1 MMVAGVLAGTALV
14 SAWAQAPEPRVVTV
28 PAGTEWLVRLQVP
41 ISSGSVKLDQP
52 FDAGLLR
59 DHAVQGAVLVPAGAI
74 ARGFVS
80 SVRIAGINKS
90 RGSLTLSFQELRI
103 GEQVAR
109 LRASIL
115 ELFDPKMGGDAERM
129 NLVAVAGGGV
139 VTGPMGGGSG
149 ALVGVVVAP
158 NGALTAADGGDV
170 TLPGGTVLRIKLSQP
185 VSVSL
190 R

>member
-1 MMVAGVLAGTALV
+1 MVVAAVLASAALV
-14 SAWAQAPEPRVVTV
+14 PALAQAPEPRAVTV
-28 PAGTEWLVRLQVP
+28 PAGTEWLVRLQAP
-41 ISSGSVKLDQP
+41 MSSGMVKVDQP

-59 DHAVQGAVLVPAGAI
+59 DHVVQGALVVPAGAV

-80 SVRIAGINKS
+80 SVRVAGINKS

-103 GEQVAR
+103 EDRVIR

-115 ELFDPKMGGDAERM
+115 EVLDPRMTGDTERVTA
-129 NLVAVAGGGV
+129 VAVAGGGV

-158 NGALTAADGGDV
+158 TGALTAADGGDV
-170 TLPGGTVLRIKLSQP
+170 TLPGGTVFRIKLNQP